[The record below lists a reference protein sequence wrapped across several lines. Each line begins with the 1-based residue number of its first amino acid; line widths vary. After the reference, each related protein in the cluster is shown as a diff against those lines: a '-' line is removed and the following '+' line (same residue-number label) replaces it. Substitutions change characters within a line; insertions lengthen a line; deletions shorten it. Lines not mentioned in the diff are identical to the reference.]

1 MTVVVSQPILDE
13 YAEGI
18 NRFDMLEQDIDDLTL
33 LLSDAART
41 MVVEPRE
48 RVNVIRQDPSDNKFL
63 EAAVSGHAGA
73 VVSGDKHL
81 LQIGVFRG
89 ISILS
94 PSAFLSRRHL
104 LVP

>member
-13 YAEGI
+13 YAEVI

-33 LLSDAART
+33 LLSDTART

-48 RVNVIRQDPSDNKFL
+48 RVNVIAQDPTDNKFL
-63 EAAVSGHAGA
+63 EAAVSGAARA

-81 LQIGVFRG
+81 LQLKTFRG
-89 ISILS
+89 IPVLF

-104 LVP
+104 LVS